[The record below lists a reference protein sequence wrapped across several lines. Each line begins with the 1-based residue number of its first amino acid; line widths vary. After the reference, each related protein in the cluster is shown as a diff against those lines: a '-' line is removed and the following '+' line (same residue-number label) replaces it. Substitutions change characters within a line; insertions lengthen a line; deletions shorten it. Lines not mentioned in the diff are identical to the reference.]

1 MNVTLAPLHWCLDNV
16 EWNRSDFYWLYFCH
30 FLYWD
35 LTILSMLSLQRH
47 KLPISCLEL
56 FFCIHG
62 MSKHFQMT
70 IRENNFNN
78 YIISTIQ
85 TECQY
90 LLSLPKNRSFVK
102 MFTFW
107 KIVNGHLINTPTF
120 LPINPNFPSP
130 DVLSFNCLCLCKAVD
145 DPTLICVSYPYP
157 QYVGVS

>member
-107 KIVNGHLINTPTF
+107 KNSQWP
-120 LPINPNFPSP
+120 
-130 DVLSFNCLCLCKAVD
+130 FNKY
-145 DPTLICVSYPYP
+145 SYFSANKSKFSKPWCALL
-157 QYVGVS
+157 